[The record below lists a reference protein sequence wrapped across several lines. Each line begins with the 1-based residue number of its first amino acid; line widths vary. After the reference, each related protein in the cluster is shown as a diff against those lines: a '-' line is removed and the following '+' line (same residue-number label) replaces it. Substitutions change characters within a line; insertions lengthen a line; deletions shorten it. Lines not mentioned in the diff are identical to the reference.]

1 MKDITFSLQ
10 NVLCSDLVFLGEDVL
25 NCGYSKPTVSKRC
38 SLIPLES
45 KSPTLHI
52 HKA

>member
-1 MKDITFSLQ
+1 MPFSLQ
-10 NVLCSDLVFLGEDVL
+10 NGLCSDLAFLAEDIL

-52 HKA
+52 QKA